1 MSIVTGSV
9 ADLTGDPHFEIEIEK
24 IYIYIG
30 AVLIVDRLHIVLL
43 DDTLLSFGSLVH
55 FRQNMKHKYPK
66 YVYTVLETQMSLE
79 CFEQCP
85 WMTSEEAQP
94 SSHHAR
100 SWDME
105 LQL

>member
-1 MSIVTGSV
+1 VTRTS
-9 ADLTGDPHFEIEIEK
+9 K
-24 IYIYIG
+24 SKKYIYIG

-43 DDTLLSFGSLVH
+43 HVDDTLLSVGSLVQ

-66 YVYTVLETQMSLE
+66 YVFTALETRQMSLE

-85 WMTSEEAQP
+85 SMTSEEARP
-94 SSHHAR
+94 RSHHAR
-100 SWDME
+100 SWDMK